1 MRDNIIDRILALS
14 DDQVEELLALL
25 RRLEEANKTKVLHQT
40 SA

>member
-25 RRLEEANKTKVLHQT
+25 RQMEEANKAKVLHQT